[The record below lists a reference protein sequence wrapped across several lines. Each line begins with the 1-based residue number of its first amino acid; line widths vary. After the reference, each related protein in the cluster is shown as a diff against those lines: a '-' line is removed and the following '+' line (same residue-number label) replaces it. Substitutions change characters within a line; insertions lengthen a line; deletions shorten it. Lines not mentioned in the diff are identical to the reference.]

1 MFPEPAPPKSGDA
14 RPKSGGTWLTLV
26 ELAAMVGGRAEGD
39 LDKHIAG
46 VTSLAQAGPS
56 DLGLLVDSRY
66 SRAAGETA
74 AGAILV
80 SSNLEDMLDPAQS
93 RVVVE
98 DPRKTLPTVLEYFF
112 SDPLPRPGLHE
123 TAIIAEDVKLGTGVS
138 VGPYVVIEDNVVMG
152 EGTTLH
158 AHVVVRSGARLG
170 RDVTLHPH
178 VVVYPHVR
186 LGDRVVLHAGVRV
199 GVDGFG
205 YAHSEGSLARIPH
218 VGACI
223 IGDDVEIGANS
234 CVDRGSIG
242 HTELGAHVKLDNLV
256 HIGHNVTVGPRT
268 VMAAQV
274 AIAGS
279 TKVGADTMWGGQAGA
294 MDHISVGDGA
304 RIAARTGLT
313 EDVPAGST
321 MAGFPAR
328 PLTDFL
334 KAQALL
340 FRLDSLRRRVRVLER
355 RLDSRE
361 EGAASTPI
369 PSRAAVIAP
378 PGS

>member
-1 MFPEPAPPKSGDA
+1 MSHEPA
-14 RPKSGGTWLTLV
+14 RPRSGGTRPESGDTRHPPGDTRLTLV
-26 ELAAMVGGRAEGD
+26 ELAAMVGGRAAGD
-39 LDKHIAG
+39 LDKSITG
-46 VTSLAQAGPS
+46 VTSLAQAGPT

-66 SRAAGETA
+66 SHSAGESA

-80 SSNLEDMLDPAQS
+80 SSDLENALDPAQS

-98 DPRKTLPTVLEYFF
+98 DPCRALPAILEHFF

-123 TAIIAEDVKLGTGVS
+123 TAVIAEDVELGTGVS
-138 VGPYVVIEDNVVMG
+138 VGPYVVIEENVAIG

-170 RDVTLHPH
+170 RNVTLHPH
-178 VVVYPHVR
+178 VVVYPDVQV
-186 LGDRVVLHAGVRV
+186 GDRVVLHAGVRV

-205 YAHSEGSLARIPH
+205 YTHSENGLLQIPH
-218 VGACI
+218 VGACV

-242 HTELGAHVKLDNLV
+242 HTELAAHVKLDNLV
-256 HIGHNVTVGPRT
+256 HIAHNVTVGPRT

-304 RIAARTGLT
+304 HIAARTGLT

-321 MAGFPAR
+321 MGGFPAR

-340 FRLDSLRRRVRVLER
+340 FRLGSLRRRVRVLER
-355 RLDSRE
+355 MRDSRE
-361 EGAASTPI
+361 GPGAG
-369 PSRAAVIAP
+369 VVAP
-378 PGS
+378 PRS

>member
-1 MFPEPAPPKSGDA
+1 MFPEPA
-14 RPKSGGTWLTLV
+14 RLTLV
-26 ELAAMVGGRAEGD
+26 ELAAMVGGRAAGD
-39 LDKHIAG
+39 LDKPITG

-66 SRAAGETA
+66 SHSAAESA

-80 SSNLEDMLDPAQS
+80 SSDLEDTLDPAQS
-93 RVVVE
+93 RIVVE
-98 DPRKTLPTVLEYFF
+98 DPRRALPTILEHFF
-112 SDPLPRPGLHE
+112 LDPLPRPGLHE
-123 TAIIAEDVKLGTGVS
+123 TAVIAEDVELGTGVS
-138 VGPYVVIEDNVVMG
+138 VGPYVVIEKNVVVG
-152 EGTTLH
+152 EETTLH

-170 RDVTLHPH
+170 RNVILHPH
-178 VVVYPHVR
+178 VVVYPYVQ

-205 YAHSEGSLARIPH
+205 YTYSEDGLVRIPH
-218 VGACI
+218 VGACV
-223 IGDDVEIGANS
+223 IGNDVEIGANS

-242 HTELGAHVKLDNLV
+242 HTELKAHVKLDNLV
-256 HIGHNVTVGPRT
+256 HIAHNVTVGPRT

-304 RIAARTGLT
+304 LIAARTGLT

-321 MAGFPAR
+321 MGGFPAR

-355 RLDSRE
+355 LRDSRE
-361 EGAASTPI
+361 DRGASTPI
-369 PSRAAVIAP
+369 PGHVTTRTTMRK
-378 PGS
+378 

>member
-1 MFPEPAPPKSGDA
+1 MFPEPA
-14 RPKSGGTWLTLV
+14 RLTLA
-26 ELAAMVGGRAEGD
+26 ELAILVGGRAAGD
-39 LDKHIAG
+39 LDMPITG
-46 VTSLAQAGPS
+46 VTSLTQAGPS

-66 SRAAGETA
+66 SHSASESA

-80 SSNLEDMLDPAQS
+80 SSKLENALDPARS

-98 DPRKTLPTVLEYFF
+98 DPRRALPPILEHFY
-112 SDPLPRPGLHE
+112 SDPRPKPGLHE
-123 TAIIAEDVKLGTGVS
+123 TAVVAEHVRLGGGVS
-138 VGPYVVIEDNVVMG
+138 VGPYVVIEEDVVIG

-170 RDVTLHPH
+170 RHVILHPH
-178 VVVYPHVR
+178 VVVYPRVE
-186 LGDRVVLHAGVRV
+186 LGDRVVLHAGVCV

-205 YAHSEGSLARIPH
+205 YTHSSEGLEQIPH
-218 VGACI
+218 VGACV

-242 HTELGAHVKLDNLV
+242 RTELKTQVKLDNLV
-256 HIGHNVTVGPRT
+256 HIAHNVTVGPRT

-279 TKVGADTMWGGQAGA
+279 TQIGADTMWGGQAGA
-294 MDHISVGDGA
+294 RDHISVGDGA
-304 RIAARTGLT
+304 LIAARTGLD

-328 PLTDFL
+328 SVKAFFR
-334 KAQALL
+334 AQALL
-340 FRLDSLRRRVRVLER
+340 FRLGSLRRRVRVLER
-355 RLDSRE
+355 ML
-361 EGAASTPI
+361 ASGDVDASGGT
-369 PSRAAVIAP
+369 VD
-378 PGS
+378 GSGGDMDASSIDVKTSSDD

>member
-1 MFPEPAPPKSGDA
+1 MFPEPA
-14 RPKSGGTWLTLV
+14 RLRSGGTRLTLV
-26 ELAAMVGGRAEGD
+26 ELAAMVGGRAAGD
-39 LDKHIAG
+39 LDKPITG

-66 SRAAGETA
+66 SHSAGESA

-80 SSNLEDMLDPAQS
+80 SSKLESTLDPAQS
-93 RVVVE
+93 RVIVE
-98 DPRKTLPTVLEYFF
+98 DPRRVLPTILEHFY
-112 SDPLPRPGLHE
+112 SDPAPRPGRHE
-123 TAIIAEDVKLGTGVS
+123 TAVIAEDVELGAGVS
-138 VGPYVVIEDNVVMG
+138 VGPYVVVEEDVVVG

-158 AHVVVRSGARLG
+158 AHVVVRHGARLG
-170 RDVTLHPH
+170 RNVTLHPH
-178 VVVYPHVR
+178 VVVYPHVQ

-205 YAHSEGSLARIPH
+205 YTDSEDGFARIPH
-218 VGACI
+218 VGECV

-242 HTELGAHVKLDNLV
+242 RTELGADVKLDNLG
-256 HIGHNVTVGPRT
+256 HIAHNVSVGPRP
-268 VMAAQV
+268 VIAAQV

-279 TKVGADTMWGGQAGA
+279 TVIGADTLWGGQAGA

-313 EDVPAGST
+313 EDVPSGST
-321 MAGFPAR
+321 MGGFPAR
-328 PLTDFL
+328 PLKDFL

-355 RLDSRE
+355 LRDSR
-361 EGAASTPI
+361 GGGPPSTPT
-369 PSRAAVIAP
+369 
-378 PGS
+378 PGYVTTGENVRE

>member
-1 MFPEPAPPKSGDA
+1 MPLEPALLTQGET
-14 RPKSGGTWLTLV
+14 RLTLV
-26 ELAAMVGGRAEGD
+26 ELAAMVGGRAAGD
-39 LDKHIAG
+39 LDGPITG
-46 VTSLAQAGPS
+46 VSSLAQAGPG
-56 DLGLLVDSRY
+56 DIGLLVDSRY
-66 SRAAGETA
+66 SHSAGESD

-80 SSNLEDMLDPAQS
+80 SSKLEGTLDPARS
-93 RVVVE
+93 RVIVD
-98 DPRKTLPTVLEYFF
+98 DPRRALPTILEHFY
-112 SDPLPRPGLHE
+112 SEPLPAPGLHE
-123 TAIIAEDVKLGTGVS
+123 TAVIAEDVELGAGVS
-138 VGPYVVIEDNVVMG
+138 VGPFVVVEESVVIG

-170 RDVTLHPH
+170 RNVTLHPH

-186 LGDRVVLHAGVRV
+186 LGDRVVLHAGACV

-205 YAHSEGSLARIPH
+205 YALTDDGLAQIPH
-218 VGACI
+218 VGACV

-242 HTELGAHVKLDNLV
+242 RTELEAQVKLDNLV
-256 HIGHNVTVGPRT
+256 HIAHNVTVGPRT

-279 TKVGADTMWGGQAGA
+279 TRVGADTMWGGQAGA

-313 EDVPAGST
+313 EDVPEGST
-321 MAGFPAR
+321 MGGFPAR
-328 PLTDFL
+328 PLKDFL

-340 FRLDSLRRRVRVLER
+340 FRLDSLRHRVRVLEHVR
-355 RLDSRE
+355 DSSDA
-361 EGAASTPI
+361 EGAPVATLGRATTTASASASMPK
-369 PSRAAVIAP
+369 
-378 PGS
+378 

>member
-1 MFPEPAPPKSGDA
+1 MFPEPA
-14 RPKSGGTWLTLV
+14 RLTLA
-26 ELAAMVGGRAEGD
+26 ELAAMVGGRAAGD
-39 LDKHIAG
+39 LDMPITG
-46 VTSLAQAGPS
+46 VTSLTQAGPS

-66 SRAAGETA
+66 SHSAGESA

-80 SSNLEDMLDPAQS
+80 SSRLEGTLDTAQS

-98 DPRKTLPTVLEYFF
+98 DPRQALPTILEHFY
-112 SDPLPRPGLHE
+112 SEPSPRPGLHE
-123 TAIIAEDVKLGTGVS
+123 TAVVAEDVHFGEGVS
-138 VGPYVVIEDNVVMG
+138 VGPYVVIEENVVIG

-158 AHVVVRSGARLG
+158 AHVVVRNGARLG
-170 RDVTLHPH
+170 GHVTLHPH
-178 VVVYPHVR
+178 VVVYPRVQ
-186 LGDRVVLHAGVRV
+186 LGDRVVLHAGVCV

-205 YAHSEGSLARIPH
+205 YTRSGEGLEQIPH
-218 VGACI
+218 VGECI

-242 HTELGAHVKLDNLV
+242 RTELGAHVKLDNLV
-256 HIGHNVTVGPRT
+256 HIAHNVTVGPRT

-279 TKVGADTMWGGQAGA
+279 TRVGADTMWGGQSGA

-304 RIAARTGLT
+304 HIAGQTGLT
-313 EDVPAGST
+313 EDVAAGST
-321 MAGFPAR
+321 MGGLPAR
-328 PLTDFL
+328 PLKDFL

-355 RLDSRE
+355 LLASGEDRSASNED
-361 EGAASTPI
+361 EGRDDP
-369 PSRAAVIAP
+369 
-378 PGS
+378 

>member
-1 MFPEPAPPKSGDA
+1 MFPQPA
-14 RPKSGGTWLTLV
+14 RLTLA
-26 ELAAMVGGRAEGD
+26 ELAAMVGGRAAGD
-39 LDKHIAG
+39 LDMPITG
-46 VTSLAQAGPS
+46 VTSLTQAGPS

-66 SRAAGETA
+66 SRSAGESA

-80 SSNLEDMLDPAQS
+80 SSKLEDTLDTAQS

-98 DPRKTLPTVLEYFF
+98 DPRQALPTILEHFY
-112 SDPLPRPGLHE
+112 SEPGPRPGLHE
-123 TAIIAEDVKLGTGVS
+123 TAVIADEVYLGEGVS
-138 VGPYVVIEDNVVMG
+138 VGPYVVIEHNVLIG

-170 RDVTLHPH
+170 RNVTLHPH
-178 VVVYPHVR
+178 VVVYPHVQ
-186 LGDRVVLHAGVRV
+186 LGDRVVLHAGVCV

-205 YAHSEGSLARIPH
+205 YTQSEEGLEQIPH
-218 VGACI
+218 VGECI

-242 HTELGAHVKLDNLV
+242 RTQLEAQVKLDNLV
-256 HIGHNVTVGPRT
+256 HIAHNVTVGPRT

-279 TKVGADTMWGGQAGA
+279 TQVGADTMWGGQAGA

-304 RIAARTGLT
+304 HVAGQSGLT

-321 MAGFPAR
+321 IGGYPAR
-328 PLTDFL
+328 PLKDFL

-340 FRLDSLRRRVRVLER
+340 SRLDSLRRRVRVLER
-355 RLDSRE
+355 LVASRE
-361 EGAASTPI
+361 DGSSSREGDGRDHS
-369 PSRAAVIAP
+369 
-378 PGS
+378 

>member
-1 MFPEPAPPKSGDA
+1 MFPEPA
-14 RPKSGGTWLTLV
+14 RLRSGGTRLTLV
-26 ELAAMVGGRAEGD
+26 ELAAMVGGRAAGD
-39 LDKHIAG
+39 LDKPITG

-66 SRAAGETA
+66 SHSAGESA

-80 SSNLEDMLDPAQS
+80 SSNLEGTLDPAQS

-98 DPRKTLPTVLEYFF
+98 DPRRALPTILEHFF
-112 SDPLPRPGLHE
+112 SDPPARPGVHE
-123 TAIIAEDVKLGTGVS
+123 TAVIAEDVELGTGVS
-138 VGPYVVIEDNVVMG
+138 VGPYVVIEESVVVG
-152 EGTTLH
+152 EGAILH

-170 RDVTLHPH
+170 RNVILHPH

-205 YAHSEGSLARIPH
+205 YTHSEDGLARIPH

-256 HIGHNVTVGPRT
+256 HIAHNVTVGPRT

-304 RIAARTGLT
+304 HIAARTGLT

-321 MAGFPAR
+321 MGGFPAR

-355 RLDSRE
+355 LRDSGE
-361 EGAASTPI
+361 DGGGSTPI
-369 PSRAAVIAP
+369 SGHVTTRTTMRK
-378 PGS
+378 